1 MGQCYSVNLEA
12 EIKDSALLVKSTNE
26 YIARGNF
33 ADGCWEKSDLTTA
46 EGCIRALL
54 AGDTQSEMYRTE
66 PGTDGQ
72 TCYTN
77 SFNAT
82 YSWERVLYDWFHAI
96 APALGEQSSLV
107 VDVDEG
113 RWALTVDEYGGVY

>member
-12 EIKDSALLVKSTNE
+12 EIKDPALLVKSTNE

-33 ADGCWEKSDLTTA
+33 ADGCWDKSDLTTA

-54 AGDTQSEMYRTE
+54 AGDTQPVMYRTE

-77 SFNAT
+77 SFDAS
-82 YSWERVLYDWFHAI
+82 YSWECVLDDWFHAI
-96 APALGEQSSLV
+96 SPALGEQSTLE
-107 VDVDEG
+107 VDADEG
-113 RWALTVDEYGGVY
+113 LWTLTVDEYGNAY